1 MAPRILKLSI
11 NNRLPFRT
19 LDHFEVGRIVIDG
32 REEANDLVILWVDDL
47 VEVLDQLPSHLVGHR
62 RQRPDLDRTHIPE
75 FSVAVE
81 ALPTSQADSVR
92 KFTPASSGQQ
102 IGQPQSRSA
111 GRPSPQGYDRHVSSA
126 GQPMS
131 MPRKKNAYQWAD

>member
-11 NNRLPFRT
+11 NNRLPSRT

-47 VEVLDQLPSHLVGHR
+47 VEVLNQLPSHLVGHR

-81 ALPTSQADSVR
+81 ALPTSQAVR
-92 KFTPASSGQQ
+92 GFGELDPAG
-102 IGQPQSRSA
+102 A
-111 GRPSPQGYDRHVSSA
+111 AAALHLTC
-126 GQPMS
+126 
-131 MPRKKNAYQWAD
+131 